1 MDDKNISCYLC
12 RSEATQEDSSTAN
25 RNIRVTCGSCG
36 NYEITDRALLFYF
49 KRSDDKTIL
58 DDDDRKKLAEYVKAK
73 SKREDGSTIV
83 IDTKTVEKV
92 TGKKSIKNI

>member
-1 MDDKNISCYLC
+1 MDYKKISCYLC
-12 RSEATQEDSSTAN
+12 RSETTQEDSSTAN

-73 SKREDGSTIV
+73 SKREDGSTIE
-83 IDTKTVEKV
+83 INTKTVEKV
-92 TGKKSIKNI
+92 TGKKSIKNV